1 MPDADP
7 TLPTTVTAKEFQRQP
22 GRYQR
27 LARARPVTI
36 TAHGEP
42 HLVVLNVDEYTRL
55 REHDR
60 LAAALNALSDAETE
74 DLLATIKELR
84 TTRNMVAH
92 GMVVGADEV
101 KERILAVRD
110 KLRDLGV
117 AHVSLFGSMARGAE
131 HEGSDVDIVVD
142 TEDGRAL
149 GLFALA
155 RVSEELQTILGRP
168 VDVISR
174 RGLENTK
181 ALKQR
186 VTAELVHVY

>member
-1 MPDADP
+1 MPDADAS
-7 TLPTTVTAKEFQRQP
+7 LPTTVTAKEFQRQP

-55 REHDR
+55 QEHDR
-60 LAAALNALSDAETE
+60 LVAALNALSAADTE

-84 TTRNMVAH
+84 TTRNAVAH
-92 GMVVGADEV
+92 GVLVGAEEV
-101 KERILAVRD
+101 KARILAMRD
-110 KLRDLGV
+110 KLRELGV

-131 HEGSDVDIVVD
+131 HDGSDVDIVVD

-155 RVSEELQTILGRP
+155 RVSEELQAILGRP
-168 VDVISR
+168 VDVISQ
-174 RGLENTK
+174 RGLENTES
-181 ALKQR
+181 LKKR
-186 VTAELVHVY
+186 VTAELVRVY